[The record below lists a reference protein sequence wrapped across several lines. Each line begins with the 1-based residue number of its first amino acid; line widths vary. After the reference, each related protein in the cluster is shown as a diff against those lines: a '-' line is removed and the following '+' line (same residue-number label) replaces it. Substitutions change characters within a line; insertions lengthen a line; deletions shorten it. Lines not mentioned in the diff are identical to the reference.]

1 MIDTVL
7 GKWRAREDS
16 VEPTPRQLA
25 DFMQKSFRTGA
36 IPPGSRLPSSQEL
49 AALWGVG
56 VCSVQKA
63 MVDLRVAGL
72 IDRQPRRGTFVRA
85 ERKTMEIAILVGVS
99 LSEESSYYARTLV
112 KALQEELGSRDWHGI
127 VYDRLNRTAGEEEGR
142 SPLMRRLMGDVR
154 SGIVDGA
161 FLVAMST
168 RKSDELRSALRLPD
182 VRMSQ
187 IERDS
192 DVMND
197 YYRMA
202 YDMVSRAAQLGLT
215 ELLCLGAAPRSSE
228 FEGFRNAAD
237 AHRLP
242 PPQIEP
248 FVAFDQPG
256 MEQAIYEQ
264 ALRLL
269 DEWVPDSGRPR
280 GLLVLDDIAMRAVAL
295 ALVRR
300 SVAVPERVV
309 VMTHANE
316 GVPIHY
322 GVPVL
327 RYALRPRENATAA
340 VDLLERKMRG
350 DALPRLPIRLSGS
363 FVEDKPAV

>member
-16 VEPTPRQLA
+16 VESTPRQLA
-25 DFMQKSFRTGA
+25 DFMQESIRTGA

-85 ERKTMEIAILVGVS
+85 ERKMMEIAILVGVN
-99 LSEESSYYARTLV
+99 LSDESSYYARTLV
-112 KALQEELGSRDWHGI
+112 KALQEELGARDWHGI
-127 VYDRLNRTAGEEEGR
+127 VYDRLNRMDGEEEGL
-142 SPLMRRLMGDVR
+142 SPIMRRLMGDVR

-161 FLVAMST
+161 FVVAMST

-182 VRMSQ
+182 VRLSQ

-202 YDMVSRAAQLGLT
+202 YDMVARAAQLGLT
-215 ELLCLGAAPRSSE
+215 ELLCMGAAPRSPE
-228 FEGFRNAAD
+228 FEGFRNAAE

-242 PPQIEP
+242 PPRIEP
-248 FVAFDQPG
+248 FVSFDQPG
-256 MEQAIYEQ
+256 MEQTVYEQ
-264 ALRLL
+264 TLRLL
-269 DEWVPDSGRPR
+269 DEWGPDSGGPR
-280 GLLVLDDIAMRAVAL
+280 GMLVLDDIAMRAVGL

-300 SVAVPERVV
+300 NISVPDRLV

-316 GVPIHY
+316 GIPIHY

-327 RYALRPRENATAA
+327 RYELHPRENASTA

-350 DALPRLPIRLSGS
+350 EMLPRLPILLSGN
-363 FVEDKPAV
+363 FVEEKPAV